1 MLELHEWHMEHL
13 RAHDMFEEVKAGE
26 EDPCVRVMLN
36 KTEEGQKV
44 ERNKGDKYYGVF
56 ERKSFE

>member
-1 MLELHEWHMEHL
+1 MEHL
-13 RAHDMFEEVKAGE
+13 RAHDMFLEVKATE

-44 ERNKGDKYYGVF
+44 ERNKGDKYFGVF
-56 ERKSFE
+56 ERKE